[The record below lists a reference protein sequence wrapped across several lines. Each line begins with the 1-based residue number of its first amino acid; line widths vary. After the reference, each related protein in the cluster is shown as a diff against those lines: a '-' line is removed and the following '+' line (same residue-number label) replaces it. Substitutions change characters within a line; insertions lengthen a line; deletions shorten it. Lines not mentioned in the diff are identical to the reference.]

1 MAAERREALERR
13 EREEALRAAAVLAPP
28 KREEPVPVV
37 KEFREEPRR
46 EERKPSGRPRLVG
59 LVGGKV
65 VGLGPINS
73 SLPNSFFAIFYLG

>member
-46 EERKPSGRPRLVG
+46 EERKASGRPRLVG
-59 LVGGKV
+59 LGLVGWKV
-65 VGLGPINS
+65 RGGWSN
-73 SLPNSFFAIFYLG
+73 

>member
-46 EERKPSGRPRLVG
+46 EERKPGRPRLVG

-73 SLPNSFFAIFYLG
+73 

>member
-28 KREEPVPVV
+28 KREEPVAVV

-46 EERKPSGRPRLVG
+46 EEHKASGRPKVFLGVWVKVEGWVG
-59 LVGGKV
+59 WMGGDTV
-65 VGLGPINS
+65 GPIN
-73 SLPNSFFAIFYLG
+73 G